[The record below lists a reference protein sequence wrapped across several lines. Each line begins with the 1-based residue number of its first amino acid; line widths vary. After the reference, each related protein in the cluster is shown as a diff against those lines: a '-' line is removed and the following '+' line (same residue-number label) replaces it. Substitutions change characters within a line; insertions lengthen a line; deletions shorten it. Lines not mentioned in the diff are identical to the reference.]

1 MNNELKELYVTLV
14 EAGLNKE
21 AAILEKYLVKE
32 AKDGKGPLGRFRQKM
47 QDRRETKQELKPALK
62 EMEKGK
68 AFARQV
74 AQEVRKGNI
83 KRVKP
88 YEYEIVH
95 YNRLDRGFFRV
106 LEKFEDANDI
116 SVDRQD
122 GIITKIIIGTP
133 ELEKEVQQEQTSPTS
148 EPATQDVVIQDPAAT
163 APAEPTPEP
172 AATPEPEPPAEQ
184 GPAQPAGSVLGIDPK
199 YAYFI
204 NENDKS
210 FTLVW
215 IKGSTGSP
223 NRLVNVEIPNNS
235 EDPNMKKAWCKLK
248 SFYSDGRGRTYT
260 EHGTGASV
268 PDGISG
274 WTHTVQDACDNIT
287 WQTKN

>member
-14 EAGLNKE
+14 EAGLDKE

-32 AKDGKGPLGRFRQKM
+32 AKEGKGLFGRLRQKM
-47 QDRRETKQELKPALK
+47 QDRKETKQELKPALK

-83 KRVKP
+83 KRVKA

-106 LEKFEDANDI
+106 LEKFEAANKI

-133 ELEKEVQQEQTSPTS
+133 ELEKEVQQEQNSPTS
-148 EPATQDVVIQDPAAT
+148 TSTPNQDVVIEDSEAQT
-163 APAEPTPEP
+163 TPDEP
-172 AATPEPEPPAEQ
+172 AATETAPESEPTVDQ

-199 YAYFI
+199 YAYTI
-204 NENDKS
+204 NDADKS

-215 IKGSTGSP
+215 IQGSP
-223 NRLVNVEIPNNS
+223 NRQVGVKIPNDSQNA
-235 EDPNMKKAWCKLK
+235 NMKKAWCKLK
-248 SFYSDGRGRTYT
+248 SFYSEGPGKNYT
-260 EHGTGASV
+260 AQGTGASV
-268 PDGISG
+268 PTGISS
-274 WTHTVQDACDNIT
+274 WTHTDPNACNGIT
-287 WQTKN
+287 WETK